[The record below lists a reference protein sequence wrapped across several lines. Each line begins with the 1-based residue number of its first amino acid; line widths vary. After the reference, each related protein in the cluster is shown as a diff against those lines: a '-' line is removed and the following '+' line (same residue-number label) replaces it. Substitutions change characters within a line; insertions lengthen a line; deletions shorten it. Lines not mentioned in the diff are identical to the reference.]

1 MAGELLKSR
10 SSAFTTFLKKN
21 IAIVSGLVVL
31 CVVLSFA
38 SPYFLTKHN
47 ITTLLRQILHQCH
60 PHPGHDDVHHDRRH
74 RPVPGLGC
82 GPIRYGHRCAHH
94 PGGLPV
100 FPWPF

>member
-47 ITTLLRQILHQCH
+47 IMTLLRQISPNAFLTLGMMMCIMI
-60 PHPGHDDVHHDRRH
+60 GGIDLSLGSVVALSGTVTAVLITRGVRYS
-74 RPVPGLGC
+74 RP
-82 GPIRYGHRCAHH
+82 
-94 PGGLPV
+94 
-100 FPWPF
+100 F

>member
-38 SPYFLTKHN
+38 SPYFLTKH
-47 ITTLLRQILHQCH
+47 IIMTLLRQISTNAILTLGMMMCIMI
-60 PHPGHDDVHHDRRH
+60 GGIDLSLFCG
-74 RPVPGLGC
+74 RPFWC
-82 GPIRYGHRCAHH
+82 GYGGAYH
-94 PGGLPV
+94 
-100 FPWPF
+100 